1 MRRGASGALNLS
13 CGQDVRFDQN
23 MPPPASSP
31 TWRILVTPP
40 ASGVENMA
48 LDEALMDRARATGEW
63 VLRIYSW
70 LAPTLSFGRNQTAL
84 GRYDIER
91 IRDRGLDVVRR
102 PTGGRSILHHREI
115 TYSVTAPLADSGD
128 LRESYNRI
136 NGILMGGLRRLGVQ
150 VRMAGR
156 TSRASLPGAAP
167 CFDEP
172 AEGELMLGTRKLAG
186 SAQWRADGALLQ
198 HGSILTHDDQSS
210 LVELMVDARNGIA
223 PPATLAEVLANV
235 PSPATFAEALAA
247 SIEDA
252 EDMRPLDLV
261 LDDAVRA
268 RTAALVVRYLDAAW
282 TWRR

>member
-1 MRRGASGALNLS
+1 
-13 CGQDVRFDQN
+13 
-23 MPPPASSP
+23 
-31 TWRILVTPP
+31 
-40 ASGVENMA
+40 MA

-91 IRDRGLDVVRR
+91 IRDRRLDVVRR

>member
-1 MRRGASGALNLS
+1 
-13 CGQDVRFDQN
+13 
-23 MPPPASSP
+23 
-31 TWRILVTPP
+31 
-40 ASGVENMA
+40 MA

>member
-1 MRRGASGALNLS
+1 
-13 CGQDVRFDQN
+13 
-23 MPPPASSP
+23 MPPPATLP
-31 TWRILVTPP
+31 TWRILVTPA

-48 LDEALMDRARATGEW
+48 LDEALMDRARATSEW
-63 VLRIYSW
+63 TLRIYSW
-70 LAPTLSFGRNQTAL
+70 RTPTLSFGRNQTAL
-84 GRYDIER
+84 HRYDVER
-91 IRDRGLDVVRR
+91 IRERGIDVVRR

-136 NGILMGGLRRLGVQ
+136 NGILMGGLRRLGVE
-150 VRMAGR
+150 VRMAAR
-156 TSRASLPGAAP
+156 PTRASAPGAAP

-210 LVELMVDARNGIA
+210 LVELMVGARNGIA
-223 PPATLAEVLANV
+223 PPATLAEALTDI
-235 PSPATFAEALAA
+235 PSPETFAEALAA
-247 SIEDA
+247 SVEEIEGV
-252 EDMRPLDLV
+252 RPVELV

-268 RTAALVVRYLDAAW
+268 RTAALVVRYVDAAW